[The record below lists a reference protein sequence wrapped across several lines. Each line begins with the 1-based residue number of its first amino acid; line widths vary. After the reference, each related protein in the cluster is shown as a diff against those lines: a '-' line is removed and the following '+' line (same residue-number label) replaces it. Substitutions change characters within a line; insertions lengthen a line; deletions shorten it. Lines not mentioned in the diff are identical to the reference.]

1 MTSTPA
7 VAIDDPKLSQLN
19 LRPPIPLIKT
29 MTPMTLIKTTA
40 QLSPLITLMTPVYP
54 LLDTDPTYPND
65 DPKHLLGTDATQSLP
80 VINDPIDPNEA
91 LIALITLI
99 NRPPLIRSTNPL
111 SPHTDIAPKPSQLR

>member
-1 MTSTPA
+1 MS
-7 VAIDDPKLSQLN
+7 
-19 LRPPIPLIKT
+19 
-29 MTPMTLIKTTA
+29 PMTLIKTTA

-54 LLDTDPTYPND
+54 LLDIDPTYPND

-99 NRPPLIRSTNPL
+99 NRPPLIMNPL
-111 SPHTDIAPKPSQLR
+111 PTHVVNDPKPSQLR

>member
-1 MTSTPA
+1 MMSLT
-7 VAIDDPKLSQLN
+7 ILMK
-19 LRPPIPLIKT
+19 
-29 MTPMTLIKTTA
+29 MMA

-54 LLDTDPTYPND
+54 FLDIDPTYPND

-99 NRPPLIRSTNPL
+99 NRPPLIMNPL
-111 SPHTDIAPKPSQLR
+111 PTHVVNDPKPSQLR

>member
-1 MTSTPA
+1 
-7 VAIDDPKLSQLN
+7 
-19 LRPPIPLIKT
+19 
-29 MTPMTLIKTTA
+29 MTLIKTTA

-54 LLDTDPTYPND
+54 FLDIDPTYPND

-99 NRPPLIRSTNPL
+99 NRPPLIMNPL
-111 SPHTDIAPKPSQLR
+111 PTHVVNDPKPSQLRWWPPNEIDDHKNPSEGNMLFNTTEYTN